1 MQLRSSRAATPARTR
16 LALRARLG
24 TTQLA
29 LCGLATIACGGATS
43 SSSLSAASALEAAP
57 DGLAEEAE
65 ASANSPTTAA
75 PPGASADAPAAQ
87 GALPSE
93 CKLVDGLCLPP
104 RDFVRRL
111 CQGAFTG
118 VAFHLLEKRSPFSR
132 GYIRVR
138 EVHAVNA
145 LGGPSSD
152 AKLLFGEEVLILTR
166 TSDGGSGQM
175 QVSGMGG
182 YDVLR
187 WDGTCANLADGEL
200 ALRPPVTPRAAPL
213 EWRYIDANIQEALL
227 QDDAVKG
234 ARQQQR
240 KHCHGVTLGTRSA
253 ACVKAD
259 EQLNARIL
267 LAVRGGMTLPPLASV
282 P

>member
-1 MQLRSSRAATPARTR
+1 MQSRLSRAARPASNGL
-16 LALRARLG
+16 LAI
-24 TTQLA
+24 TTVA
-29 LCGLATIACGGATS
+29 LCGLTTLACNAARSGNAP
-43 SSSLSAASALEAAP
+43 SAASASEVNSERAARV
-57 DGLAEEAE
+57 AEPETPATTTPVP
-65 ASANSPTTAA
+65 ASGTAR
-75 PPGASADAPAAQ
+75 PAASS
-87 GALPSE
+87 ALPTE
-93 CKLVDGLCLPP
+93 CHEIDGLCLPP

-111 CQGAFTG
+111 CQGAHTG

-145 LGGPSSD
+145 LGGPTSD
-152 AKLLFGEEVLILTR
+152 AKLTFGEEVLILLR
-166 TSDGGSGQM
+166 TLDGGSGQM

-200 ALRPPVTPRAAPL
+200 ARRPPVTPKAAPL
-213 EWRYIDANIQEALL
+213 EWRYIDENIQEALL
-227 QDDAVKG
+227 RDDAVRS
-234 ARQQQR
+234 ARQAQR
-240 KHCHGVTLGTRSA
+240 KHCHGVSLGSRSA

-259 EQLNARIL
+259 DQLNARIV
-267 LAVRGGMTLPPLASV
+267 LAVRGGMELPALQTV

>member
-1 MQLRSSRAATPARTR
+1 
-16 LALRARLG
+16 
-24 TTQLA
+24 
-29 LCGLATIACGGATS
+29 
-43 SSSLSAASALEAAP
+43 
-57 DGLAEEAE
+57 
-65 ASANSPTTAA
+65 
-75 PPGASADAPAAQ
+75 
-87 GALPSE
+87 LPSE
-93 CKLVDGLCLPP
+93 CHQIDGLCLPP

-111 CQGAFTG
+111 CQGAYTG
-118 VAFHLLEKRSPFSR
+118 VAFHLLEKGSPFSR

-145 LGGPSSD
+145 LGGPTSD
-152 AKLLFGEEVLILTR
+152 AKLTFGEEVLILTR
-166 TSDGGSGQM
+166 TLDGGPGQM

-200 ALRPPVTPRAAPL
+200 ALRPPITPKAAPL
-213 EWRYIDANIQEALL
+213 EWRYIDENIQEALL
-227 QDDAVKG
+227 RDEAIRG
-234 ARQQQR
+234 ARQAQR

-259 EQLNARIL
+259 DQLNASIV
-267 LAVRGGMTLPPLASV
+267 LAVRGGLELPPLQSM

>member
-1 MQLRSSRAATPARTR
+1 MSVRRW
-16 LALRARLG
+16 
-24 TTQLA
+24 A
-29 LCGLATIACGGATS
+29 LCGLAALGCGGATS

-57 DGLAEEAE
+57 DALAPGAE
-65 ASANSPTTAA
+65 RTADVPTTAA
-75 PPGASADAPAAQ
+75 PEESR
-87 GALPSE
+87 ALPTE
-93 CKLVDGLCLPP
+93 CKSVDGLCLPS

-138 EVHAVNA
+138 EVQAVNA

-152 AKLLFGEEVLILTR
+152 AKLLFGEEVLILTH
-166 TSDGGSGQM
+166 TGDGASGQM

-200 ALRPPVTPRAAPL
+200 ALHPPITPRAAPL
-213 EWRYIDANIQEALL
+213 EWRYIDENIQEALL
-227 QDDAVKG
+227 RDETIHG
-234 ARQQQR
+234 ARQEQR

-259 EQLNARIL
+259 DQLNARIIL
-267 LAVRGGMTLPPLASV
+267 TLRGGLELPPPASL

>member
-1 MQLRSSRAATPARTR
+1 MKLRSIRAWQPVRSGLCTITI
-16 LALRARLG
+16 
-24 TTQLA
+24 A
-29 LCGLATIACGGATS
+29 LCGLTTVACGGANS
-43 SSSLSAASALEAAP
+43 SSALNAASALEAAP
-57 DGLAEEAE
+57 EPLAADAEPAAATSAE
-65 ASANSPTTAA
+65 ATGK
-75 PPGASADAPAAQ
+75 GASTQPEAASRT
-87 GALPSE
+87 LPSACHE
-93 CKLVDGLCLPP
+93 VDGLCLPP

-111 CQGAFTG
+111 CQGAYTG

-145 LGGPSSD
+145 LGGPTSD
-152 AKLLFGEEVLILTR
+152 AKLTFGEEVLILTR
-166 TSDGGSGQM
+166 TTDGGAGQM

-200 ALRPPVTPRAAPL
+200 ALRPPITPKAAPL
-213 EWRYIDANIQEALL
+213 EWRYIDENIQDALL
-227 QDDAVKG
+227 AHAAVNE
-234 ARQQQR
+234 ARQAQR

-259 EQLNARIL
+259 DQLNARIV
-267 LAVRGGMTLPPLASV
+267 LAVRGGMDLPPLQAV

>member
-1 MQLRSSRAATPARTR
+1 
-16 LALRARLG
+16 
-24 TTQLA
+24 
-29 LCGLATIACGGATS
+29 
-43 SSSLSAASALEAAP
+43 
-57 DGLAEEAE
+57 
-65 ASANSPTTAA
+65 
-75 PPGASADAPAAQ
+75 
-87 GALPSE
+87 
-93 CKLVDGLCLPP
+93 
-104 RDFVRRL
+104 VRRL

-213 EWRYIDANIQEALL
+213 EWRYIDENIQEALL
-227 QDDAVKG
+227 RDKAVHS
-234 ARQQQR
+234 ARQEQR

-259 EQLNARIL
+259 EQLNARII
-267 LAVRGGMTLPPLASV
+267 LAVRGGLELPPLASV

>member
-1 MQLRSSRAATPARTR
+1 MQLRSSRAGHAVGPR
-16 LALRARLG
+16 L
-24 TTQLA
+24 TVLA
-29 LCGLATIACGGATS
+29 LCGLTTLACSGVAS
-43 SSSLSAASALEAAP
+43 SNSLSAASALETAP
-57 DGLAEEAE
+57 EALAPSAE
-65 ASANSPTTAA
+65 AAADSPTTAA
-75 PPGASADAPAAQ
+75 PEEKSR
-87 GALPSE
+87 ALPTE
-93 CKLVDGLCLPP
+93 CKSVDGLCLPS

-138 EVHAVNA
+138 EVQAVNA

-166 TSDGGSGQM
+166 TSDGASGQM

-200 ALRPPVTPRAAPL
+200 AMQPPIKPHAAPL
-213 EWRYIDANIQEALL
+213 EWRYIDENIQEALMR
-227 QDDAVKG
+227 DETIHE
-234 ARQQQR
+234 ARQAQR

-259 EQLNARIL
+259 DQLNDRIIL
-267 LAVRGGMTLPPLASV
+267 TLRGGLELPPPASL